1 MTKNCCRRFL
11 APCAACCHPL
21 AQQCRLGPSAALDF
35 ELDGQPW
42 KSSFG
47 KPSGLSAR
55 LLCGSTAAF
64 VLLRVGLF
72 FFWLGVMI
80 WSMVDWVNTSAWV
93 PIDRDDSSPECADGV
108 AGCEQ
113 VYYGYGYWFTQ
124 LTHWTLLFE
133 LVYLG
138 FAAVTTAL
146 ANYSSLPDG
155 TGDETPW
162 FVSVTW
168 AMQPAALVASCL
180 V

>member
-1 MTKNCCRRFL
+1 M
-11 APCAACCHPL
+11 AHDSH
-21 AQQCRLGPSAALDF
+21 CRLLSLVSAPL
-35 ELDGQPW
+35 
-42 KSSFG
+42 SCSFG

-113 VYYGYGYWFTQ
+113 VRLPMGVTHFTQ
-124 LTHWTLLFE
+124 TPRRNRDHSLTHS
-133 LVYLG
+133 
-138 FAAVTTAL
+138 A
-146 ANYSSLPDG
+146 
-155 TGDETPW
+155 
-162 FVSVTW
+162 
-168 AMQPAALVASCL
+168 
-180 V
+180 